1 VATIFTTTLF
11 IGTAALALWLDVR
24 LPQLAPAGIKWRA
37 LFAVL
42 MIGLCGAV
50 PVVTNSYLAMYGSVF
65 GLLMPM
71 LIAMWL
77 SALWLLRAAADALAA
92 RY

>member
-11 IGTAALALWLDVR
+11 VATASLALWIDVR
-24 LPQLAPAGIKWRA
+24 VPSLAPSGLKWRA
-37 LFAVL
+37 LFAVV
-42 MIGLCGAV
+42 MIEICGFV
-50 PVVTNSYLAMYGSVF
+50 PIASGSYAALYGTVF
-65 GLLMPM
+65 GVLVPL

-77 SALWLLRAAADALAA
+77 SALWLLRAAADALAS